1 MLKLAL
7 VILLFS
13 TAVLAADRKVETQ
26 WNPNCTVDACKQ
38 PNAQG
43 SWINLQYVKLTG
55 TNDVVHYLYS
65 NIQSFTI
72 MVFKTNLTAELS
84 IDWPNLLSNNA
95 SLINNSIK
103 FTDTVY
109 ETAGYEIASIYE
121 FNDVDGTADMT
132 QVPANQTFE
141 HRTDSFVWRQFNATS
156 NVSGVFE
163 ASYPSANGSFRIQVR
178 YPGSDQ
184 RDVDLPHLLLKP
196 EGTSV
201 EFVIDDVQPVF
212 NMSKFGVN
220 VIYLT
225 KYDLITKTSLST
237 IDDEYTPGTFKL
249 WNADVT
255 DESGSVRNHLQWKP
269 IFYFAT
275 PKTLENS
282 TITHQ
287 YDLSDNKVVS
297 TGIGRSVFGPDR
309 KFKAMNV
316 SFGLEGNEKDGY
328 FYKQTRFSSWTFS
341 VGLGPAPVET
351 MSFVVT
357 LVIIVG
363 FGLPALV
370 ILVGLVVMIA
380 RKIRNSRHSDFQPL

>member
-1 MLKLAL
+1 
-7 VILLFS
+7 
-13 TAVLAADRKVETQ
+13 VLGADRQVETQ
-26 WNPNCTVDACKQ
+26 WNPGCDLPACKAADS
-38 PNAQG
+38 NG
-43 SWINLQYVKLTG
+43 SWVNLQYVKLTG
-55 TNDVVHYLYS
+55 ANDVVHYLYS
-65 NIQSFTI
+65 SIQSFTI
-72 MVFKTNLTAELS
+72 MVFKTNTTAKLN
-84 IDWPNLLSNNA
+84 INWPNLLSNNV
-95 SLINNSIK
+95 SLMNNSIT
-103 FTDTVY
+103 FSEAVY
-109 ETAGYEIASIYE
+109 EAAGYEIASIFE
-121 FNDVDGTADMT
+121 FNDKDGKADMT
-132 QVPANQTFE
+132 QVPAYETRE
-141 HRTDSFVWRQFNATS
+141 HRTDSFVWKQFNATG

-163 ASYPSANGSFRIQVR
+163 GGYPNSNGSFRIQVR
-178 YPGSDQ
+178 YPGSDK

-201 EFVIDDVQPVF
+201 EFVIDNIEPVF

-225 KYDLITKTSLST
+225 KYDSITKTSLST

-249 WNADVT
+249 YNADIT
-255 DESGSVRNHLQWKP
+255 DTDGSVHNHLQWKP

-275 PKTLENS
+275 PKVLENS

-287 YDLSDNKVVS
+287 YDLSGNQEVS
-297 TGIGRSVFGPDR
+297 TGIARSLFGGS
-309 KFKAMNV
+309 KQFKAMNV

-370 ILVGLVVMIA
+370 IVVGLVVMIA
-380 RKIRNSRHSDFQPL
+380 RKIRNSSRQSDFQPL